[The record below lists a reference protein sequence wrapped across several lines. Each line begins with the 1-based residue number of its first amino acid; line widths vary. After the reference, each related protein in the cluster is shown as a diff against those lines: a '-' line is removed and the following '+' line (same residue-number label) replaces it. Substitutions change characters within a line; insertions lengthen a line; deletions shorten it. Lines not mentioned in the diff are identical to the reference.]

1 MTSTTS
7 ETTYP
12 NPDDT
17 NPATRDRLNLGEA
30 PVAVRSDDRRDEL
43 RDAEGTH
50 EGERRA
56 LHEEEA
62 VRTRDEDEGLRDDGD
77 LEVHDSVE
85 LRVVV
90 VERLGRAVAE
100 RDAELAVEPVRA
112 DRNRDEGDPVHPKHV
127 SIRTSPPRERSVT
140 YVESV
145 R

>member
-1 MTSTTS
+1 MKN

-17 NPATRDRLNLGEA
+17 NPATRDCLDLGEA
-30 PVAVRSDDRRDEL
+30 PVAVRSNDRRDEL

-62 VRTRDEDEGLRDDGD
+62 VRARDEDEGLRDDGD
-77 LEVHDSVE
+77 LKVDDGVE
-85 LRVVV
+85 LGVVV
-90 VERLGRAVAE
+90 AGRRGREAAGE
-100 RDAELAVEPVRA
+100 GDTELVVEPSRLDDDRDERNAKNDEVRA
-112 DRNRDEGDPVHPKHV
+112 RNKNGKRKQTHV
-127 SIRTSPPRERSVT
+127 DT
-140 YVESV
+140 V